1 LSAPA
6 AAERGDEGTRR
17 VRVSETIRMRDY
29 FRRLGAKAEI
39 VESNVVAVDLAEDDD
54 GNVEEYV
61 RSWSTINGIEAV
73 LENPQPP
80 ALLVLRPFFA
90 GRPRLGEMLV
100 SRGLLAD
107 AQLKEALA
115 EARTTGA
122 LLGNVLLSR
131 GWLFEDEL
139 ARMLAIQLDVPYV
152 NLRLT
157 GVDQAVAR
165 AMPAATG
172 IQFGV
177 IPIGVS
183 RGRIRVAFGD
193 PTDEGAQEA
202 VGRYIQD
209 PEVVV
214 SELSDI
220 AAAWR
225 RIESVDLRHG
235 SRSA

>member
-1 LSAPA
+1 VPA
-6 AAERGDEGTRR
+6 AAERNDDGRR
-17 VRVSETIRMRDY
+17 RIRVSETTRMRDY
-29 FRRLGAKAEI
+29 FLRLGAKAEI
-39 VESNVVAVDLAEDDD
+39 VESNVVAVELAEDDD

-61 RSWSTINGIEAV
+61 RTWSTINGIEAV
-73 LENPQPP
+73 PENHEPP
-80 ALLVLRPFFA
+80 ALRVLRPFFP

-100 SRGLLAD
+100 ARGLLAD

-115 EARTTGA
+115 ESRMTGA

-165 AMPAATG
+165 AMPSATG

-183 RGRIRVAFGD
+183 CGQIRVAFGD
-193 PTDEGAQEA
+193 PTDDGAQEA

-209 PEVVV
+209 PDVVV

-220 AAAWR
+220 TAAWR
-225 RIESVDLRHG
+225 RIDAVHVRRG
-235 SRSA
+235 SGPPRT